1 VWRFIST
8 FAAYVKTLAEA
19 SYINTYMLQCIYKV
33 FYDAG
38 RRHAHLIIIKEE
50 AYMSEVI
57 NNREY
62 RQKVL
67 KELIRELH
75 NGKSVEEVKP
85 RFEELIQGISAAEI
99 ADMEQALIMEGM
111 PVQEVQ
117 RLCDVHAAVFKGS
130 IEEIHRPQKPE
141 EVPGHPIHTF
151 KLENDEIRKLI
162 NNEIKPQLERFK
174 NGKIFH
180 PG

>member
-1 VWRFIST
+1 
-8 FAAYVKTLAEA
+8 
-19 SYINTYMLQCIYKV
+19 
-33 FYDAG
+33 
-38 RRHAHLIIIKEE
+38 
-50 AYMSEVI
+50 MSEVI

-111 PVQEVQ
+111 PVEEVQ